1 MLTLLIA
8 ASIGAYASQRVSLVR
23 DGEIA
28 SMSLDYQR
36 VWNDAIA
43 FFAAIGFICPSA
55 DEADRNARSY
65 FDGAIVPWLNSFGI
79 SVSLPTLQLPAM
91 PTAQIDA

>member
-43 FFAAIGFICPSA
+43 MLGVTSMG
-55 DEADRNARSY
+55 RSCL
-65 FDGAIVPWLNSFGI
+65 G
-79 SVSLPTLQLPAM
+79 
-91 PTAQIDA
+91 